1 MNRTH
6 LILAIIIAILAP
18 ALLMAQDADVVYLE
32 GFPTLRSGGATRDL
46 DFGLVIR
53 PGDSVVTGRR
63 DFAELDQA
71 GNSIR
76 INSDTVFTVR
86 EIERDG
92 RRETV
97 LTNTVGSVAF
107 RFQTLAG
114 RQQQVGTATAVAGVR
129 GTEFTVYAG
138 SDGSSLFGVDSGLIT
153 VESAGVGVDVAAG
166 QAVEVRAGE
175 APGDVIRWIGP
186 ELDFSTWDQERVDSF
201 LDDPIT
207 SLQRL
212 QTRMRDF
219 IANGAAMYEIYLESW
234 AELQEAEAERGRIRD
249 RDGAAA
255 ADAFF
260 QATVA
265 PRVRQ
270 TLIHVLN
277 YRFYDVSALSLRRF
291 VYSRMYISMKTRY
304 WNDLQ
309 NPAFQEFLS
318 SYRSMLDEFET
329 SIAVRLDPEDI

>member
-175 APGDVIRWIGP
+175 APGEVVQWVGRQ
-186 ELDFSTWDQERVDSF
+186 LDFSEWEQDRFNLF
-201 LDDPIT
+201 LDDPVGT
-207 SLQRL
+207 MQRL
-212 QTRMRDF
+212 RARLGQFASEMETHVTSFQFWNEEITRLR
-219 IANGAAMYEIYLESW
+219 
-234 AELQEAEAERGRIRD
+234 AEFE
-249 RDGAAA
+249 AAA
-255 ADAFF
+255 TDEEKQQLRDEFIFPAMNNA
-260 QATVA
+260 ATE
-265 PRVRQ
+265 
-270 TLIHVLN
+270 VLN
-277 YRFYDVSALSLRRF
+277 YRFYSLSALSLRRF
-291 VYSRMYISMKTRY
+291 VVGRLYVEMKTR
-304 WNDLQ
+304 
-309 NPAFQEFLS
+309 F
-318 SYRSMLDEFET
+318 MLDANNPVFET
-329 SIAVRLDPEDI
+329 FSREYQLFLDQFNGRFPDFLVPADI